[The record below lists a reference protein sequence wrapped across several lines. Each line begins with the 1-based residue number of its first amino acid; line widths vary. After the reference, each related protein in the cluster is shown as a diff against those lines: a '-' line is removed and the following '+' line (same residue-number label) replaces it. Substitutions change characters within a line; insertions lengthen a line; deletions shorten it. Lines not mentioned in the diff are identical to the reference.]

1 MRRAL
6 LAAVLLALVAAD
18 GVRAAP
24 QGAPRRLGAAQPV
37 DHRSHPDAVSEWWT
51 VRLVDPRSAGWLEIT
66 AQREFDRSQVRLVG
80 VDARRRTIDEVF
92 GVDPLTAT
100 RAELTAG
107 GPAGAM
113 AVRGRQVSLSA
124 PGATARLRLRAA
136 RRGAAARGWR
146 LGEAPRP
153 PRFDLRPVTLSWSMP
168 VATSRARGQLTRRDG
183 THLSL
188 TGWRASYEHGW
199 GDFTLDDVA
208 WNHWDEAIV
217 HRRRGA
223 QVVFGLNRTDTVTG
237 PGARDAQWLGI
248 LARSDAR
255 GVHVCRPRVDRRE
268 WALLFPEIIRWG
280 QKLTARCG
288 GMTVRLDDRRA
299 WIEEWVGHVEVR
311 GRADVRGA
319 GGALAVH
326 VAHQGT

>member
-1 MRRAL
+1 MHRSL
-6 LAAVLLALVAAD
+6 LAAVVLAAVAAD
-18 GVRAAP
+18 GARAAP
-24 QGAPRRLGAAQPV
+24 QGAPRGLGAAQPA

-66 AQREFDRSQVRLVG
+66 ARREFDRSQVRLVG
-80 VDARRRTIDEVF
+80 VDGRRRDIDEVF
-92 GVDPLTAT
+92 GVDRLAAT
-100 RAELTAG
+100 RDALSAT

-113 AVRGRQVSLSA
+113 AVRGRHVSLSA
-124 PGATARLRLRAA
+124 PGATGRLGLREA
-136 RRGAAARGWR
+136 RRGPAARGWR

-153 PRFDLRPVTLSWSMP
+153 PGFGFRPVTLSWSMP
-168 VATSRARGQLTRRDG
+168 VATSRARGELTRRDG
-183 THLSL
+183 TRFSL

-199 GDFTLDDVA
+199 GDFALDDVA

-248 LARSDAR
+248 LARSDAH

-268 WALLFPEIIRWG
+268 WALLFPEVIRWG
-280 QKLTARCG
+280 TKLTARCG
-288 GMTVRLDDRRA
+288 GMRLRLDDRPA
-299 WIEEWVGHVEVR
+299 AIEEWIGHVEVR
-311 GRADVRGA
+311 GRADARGA
-319 GGALAVH
+319 RGALAVH
-326 VAHQGT
+326 VAHEGA